1 MGTTVHCEQGSSEQH
16 LHVYFRQGPIRE
28 LDLMVK
34 HRHYSCNIKTCSN
47 EICPPAQKEFFLC

>member
-1 MGTTVHCEQGSSEQH
+1 MGITVQYEQCSSDQH

-34 HRHYSCNIKTCSN
+34 HQHYSCNIKTC
-47 EICPPAQKEFFLC
+47 